1 MRSGWRSIIIK
12 KKCMNP
18 YLSMLLGVLCAAL
31 GGELFVRGTVGIARW
46 ARIAPGIIGATVAA
60 FATSSPELS
69 VGINSALAGT
79 PQISLGDSLGSNVVN
94 VALILGAA
102 LVVSGIQSSRDSL
115 KRDFPV
121 ALLAPILTGILL
133 LDGVL
138 SRIDGCI
145 LLFIFAAWLIATVAV
160 AMRQRSEAPAIL
172 SGTNHWL
179 TIGVCAAGLALLIAA
194 GTLIVDGAI
203 GIALEYGVGEFAIG
217 ATVVAI
223 GTSVPEL
230 ATTLIAKIKGHDEIG
245 LGTVLGSNVFNG
257 LFIVG
262 IVAVIHP
269 ITVGW
274 HSVIVALI
282 SGVAA
287 LALSFPPRSGFIN
300 RWRGILLL
308 SVYGIYLA
316 AILLQGGT

>member
-1 MRSGWRSIIIK
+1 
-12 KKCMNP
+12 
-18 YLSMLLGVLCAAL
+18 
-31 GGELFVRGTVGIARW
+31 
-46 ARIAPGIIGATVAA
+46 
-60 FATSSPELS
+60 
-69 VGINSALAGT
+69 
-79 PQISLGDSLGSNVVN
+79 
-94 VALILGAA
+94 
-102 LVVSGIQSSRDSL
+102 
-115 KRDFPV
+115 
-121 ALLAPILTGILL
+121 
-133 LDGVL
+133 
-138 SRIDGCI
+138 
-145 LLFIFAAWLIATVAV
+145 
-160 AMRQRSEAPAIL
+160 
-172 SGTNHWL
+172 
-179 TIGVCAAGLALLIAA
+179 
-194 GTLIVDGAI
+194 
-203 GIALEYGVGEFAIG
+203 
-217 ATVVAI
+217 VVAI